1 MNKQRLLGY
10 ALSLAVCLLAWK
22 VASILLASPILPG
35 PEETMRAFWAALGT
49 ETFWSNFAVSAYR
62 VLSSIALAWL
72 LAFPLGIMIGYDRKA
87 DRYVSPLIFL
97 TYPIPKMVFL
107 PVMILLFGLGDLSK
121 ILLITLVVFFQ
132 ILVATKEGVS
142 GLDRKYIDSMRSMGA
157 TEGDIIREV
166 VIPAALP
173 SCFTAL
179 RIITGTSISVLFFA
193 ETFAGSSGLGYMIY
207 SAWTWMQ
214 YTQIYVGIVAMSI
227 LGIAI
232 YETFT
237 WLERRMCRWT
247 RVGEEETGPEG
258 RTWDKAVKYAH
269 MIKLSHSVFALP
281 FGLAALVILSKEYT
295 ITVETV
301 LWIVVAIVGARSA
314 AMGFNRI
321 VDAGYDARNPRT
333 RGRHIPTGILSLK
346 EAWSFTLLSAAVFV
360 GAAAMLSPLC
370 LVLSFPV
377 LAILLGYSY
386 TKRFTTASH
395 LVLGISIGLMP
406 LGASVAVA
414 DTITA
419 ATAVLSLALTTYIAG
434 FDILYACEDIEFDRR
449 EGLRSIPSRLGVPA
463 ALTVSSILHLV
474 SMASLVALYWM
485 LPMGPIYLVC
495 VAVIAVLF
503 VVEHILVRPS
513 DLTKI
518 NVAFFNVNSVI
529 SLMVLVSIA
538 LGVHFV

>member
-1 MNKQRLLGY
+1 MNKHRLLGY
-10 ALSLAVCLLAWK
+10 ALSLAACLLAWK
-22 VASILLASPILPG
+22 VAAVLLSSPILPG
-35 PEETMRAFWAALGT
+35 PEETMRAFLAALGT
-49 ETFWSNFAVSAYR
+49 ATFWSHFGISTFR
-62 VLSSIALAWL
+62 VLASIALAWA
-72 LAFPLGIMIGYDRKA
+72 LAFPLGIMIGYDRKT

-121 ILLITLVVFFQ
+121 VLLITLVVFFQ

-157 TEGDIIREV
+157 TERDIIREA

-193 ETFAGSSGLGYMIY
+193 ESFAGSSGLGYMIY
-207 SAWTWMQ
+207 SSWTWMQ
-214 YTQIYVGIVAMSI
+214 YTQIYVYIVAMSI

-232 YETFT
+232 YEGFTF
-237 WLERRMCRWT
+237 LERRTCRWT
-247 RVGEEETGPEG
+247 RAAEEDEGEPFSW
-258 RTWDKAVKYAH
+258 RKAVTYAQ
-269 MIKLSHSVFALP
+269 MIKLSHTVFALP
-281 FGLAALVILSKEYT
+281 FGLAALVILSRDHA
-295 ITVETV
+295 ITAEMV

-321 VDAGYDARNPRT
+321 VDAGIDARNPRT
-333 RGRHIPTGILSLK
+333 AGRHIPQGTLSVRQ
-346 EAWSFTLLSAAVFV
+346 AASFTVLSAVVFV

-377 LAILLGYSY
+377 LAILFGYSY
-386 TKRFTTASH
+386 TKRFTAASH

-414 DTITA
+414 GTITA

-434 FDILYACEDIEFDRR
+434 FDILYACQDIEFDRK
-449 EGLRSIPSRLGVPA
+449 EGLRSIPSRLGIPA
-463 ALTVSSILHLV
+463 ALTISSALHV
-474 SMASLVALYWM
+474 ISFVSLVALYWLLSLGIAYLLCLM
-485 LPMGPIYLVC
+485 LIG
-495 VAVIAVLF
+495 VLF
-503 VVEHILVRPS
+503 ALEHHLVRPT
-513 DLTKI
+513 DLSRV

-529 SLMVLVSIA
+529 SLMVLVSMA
-538 LGVHFV
+538 LGVLFV